1 MTAHVKRR
9 SKLILVDAHGEEVA
23 TLDFGE
29 LNLGSGLR
37 RALMRA
43 LVACYGHS
51 SAAMQ
56 RGVFT
61 GIRVFAAFLVDM
73 GWNMS
78 RLLPA
83 ETLPRFRDEMIDRS
97 EVTVNAGVHLATMAR
112 LVQWCARNVC
122 PFISKRAILKVPPLP
137 RGKRS
142 PRTPARATPTDN
154 DVKAVLRC
162 CYAAIDDIEERLALG
177 GRLLSGGAQ
186 SDEERD
192 LSDLLGR
199 CLAAG
204 NGTLPRRR
212 DLPGLERGLQHRAA
226 DAGGMRKLTSMLWLT
241 TQAVFVYYLAILI
254 QTSGNPLAILE
265 LKIDCVRSHPL
276 RDDLERLV
284 WRKPRARREQL
295 VDFPRDKSRSAP
307 ALCRRLIELTA
318 PLRHKAPARE
328 QDHLFLAV
336 RQNDRRVR
344 ALSGGII
351 DLYAEQFQVSQGLAP
366 FQLREF
372 RRSGAKAHHRVT
384 GDIVTAQRRLNHRSA
399 VTTAKYTGLGD
410 LADVHEKII
419 RGFQGEFVRLALRT
433 AGRPHAAAGASK
445 TTSAPIDTIFG
456 FECRDPYSG
465 LAEGSQRGSLC
476 QQFQQCAT
484 CAGAIV
490 TLDDPKVVAKLVA
503 TSDEL
508 ARLHGRATREG
519 WQARF
524 LAVYEPT
531 RRIVAEELL
540 PAVATSVLEKA
551 ASLASR
557 HQLPPLD

>member
-1 MTAHVKRR
+1 MTAHARKR
-9 SKLILVDAHGEEVA
+9 SKLILLHADGEELA

-29 LNLGSGLR
+29 LDLGPGLR
-37 RALMRA
+37 SGLMRA

-61 GIRVFAAFLVDM
+61 SIRAFADFLVGM
-73 GWNMS
+73 GWN
-78 RLLPA
+78 RRQLLPA
-83 ETLPRFRDEMIDRS
+83 ETLPRFRDEMINRS
-97 EVTVNAGVHLATMAR
+97 EATVNAGVHLATISR
-112 LVQWCARNVC
+112 LVQWCARNLSR
-122 PFISKRAILKVPPLP
+122 FISKKAILRVPPLP
-137 RGKRS
+137 RNRQCA
-142 PRTPARATPTDN
+142 RTRERVTPADD

-162 CYAAIDDIEERLALG
+162 CYAAIDEIEERLAF
-177 GRLLSGGAQ
+177 GRRLIEGGAN
-186 SDEERD
+186 SDQERRVAS
-192 LSDLLGR
+192 LVSR
-199 CLAAG
+199 CLEIG
-204 NGTLPRRR
+204 GGSLPRRR
-212 DLPGLERGLQHRAA
+212 DLPRLERGLQRGAI
-226 DAGGMRKLTSMLWLT
+226 DAGGMRKLTSTLWLT

-265 LKIDCVRSHPL
+265 LKVDCVRPHPL

-284 WRKPRARREQL
+284 WSKPRARREQL

-307 ALCRRLIELTA
+307 VLCRRLIELTA
-318 PLRHKAPARE
+318 PLRQEAPARE
-328 QDHLFLAV
+328 RDRLFLAV

-344 ALSGGII
+344 ALSAGII
-351 DLYAEQFQVSQGLAP
+351 DLYAEQFQTSRGLRP

-372 RRSGAKAHHRVT
+372 RRSGAKAHHRAS
-384 GDIVTAQRRLNHRSA
+384 GDITTAQRRLNHRSA

-410 LADVHEKII
+410 IANVHERTIL
-419 RGFQGEFVRLALRT
+419 GFQGEFVRLAMGISR
-433 AGRPHAAAGASK
+433 RPGAAAGTGTA
-445 TTSAPIDTIFG
+445 SAPADTVFG

-490 TLDDPKVVAKLVA
+490 ALDDPKVVARLVA
-503 TSDEL
+503 TLHEL
-508 ARLHGRATREG
+508 VRLRGRATQEG

-531 RRIVAEELL
+531 RRIVEEELL
-540 PAVATSVLEKA
+540 PAVSASVLEKA
-551 ASLASR
+551 ISLASR
-557 HQLPPLD
+557 HQLPHLD

>member
-1 MTAHVKRR
+1 MTAHVKKR
-9 SKLILVDAHGEEVA
+9 SKLILLDAEGEELA
-23 TLDFGE
+23 TLAFGE
-29 LNLGSGLR
+29 LDLCPGLR
-37 RALMRA
+37 SGLMRA

-56 RGVFT
+56 RSVFT
-61 GIRVFAAFLVDM
+61 GIRVFADFLVGM
-73 GWNMS
+73 GWNM
-78 RLLPA
+78 RQPLPP

-97 EVTVNAGVHLATMAR
+97 EVTVNAGVHLATISR
-112 LVQWCARNVC
+112 LVQWCARNLC
-122 PFISKRAILKVPPLP
+122 RFISKKAILKVPPLP

-142 PRTPARATPTDN
+142 PRTPARSTPTDD

-177 GRLLSGGAQ
+177 RRLLGGGAQ
-186 SDEERD
+186 SDDERD

-265 LKIDCVRSHPL
+265 LKADCVRSHPL

-284 WRKPRARREQL
+284 WSKPRACREQL

-307 ALCRRLIELTA
+307 SLCRRLIELTA
-318 PLRHKAPARE
+318 PLRHEAPVRE
-328 QDHLFLAV
+328 QDRLFLAV
-336 RQNDRRVR
+336 RQHDRRVR
-344 ALSGGII
+344 ALSAGII
-351 DLYAEQFQVSQGLAP
+351 DLYAEQFQASQSLAP

-372 RRSGAKAHHRVT
+372 RRSGAKAHHRAT
-384 GDIVTAQRRLNHRSA
+384 GDIITAQRRLNHRSA
-399 VTTAKYTGLGD
+399 ATTAKYTGLEE

-419 RGFQGEFVRLALRT
+419 RGFQGEFVRLAMGP
-433 AGRPHAAAGASK
+433 AGRPDAAAGASN
-445 TTSAPIDTIFG
+445 TAPAPADTIFG

-465 LAEGSQRGSLC
+465 LAEGSRRGSLC

-490 TLDDPKVVAKLVA
+490 TLDDPKVVARLVA
-503 TSDEL
+503 TCDEL
-508 ARLHGRATREG
+508 ARLRGRATREG

-540 PAVATSVLEKA
+540 PAVGASVLEKA
-551 ASLASR
+551 TGLAR
-557 HQLPPLD
+557 QHHLPHLD

>member
-1 MTAHVKRR
+1 MTAHIKRQ
-9 SKLILVDAHGEEVA
+9 SKLILLDADGEELV

-29 LNLGSGLR
+29 LDLCPGLR
-37 RALMRA
+37 SGLMRA
-43 LVACYGHS
+43 LVACYGHNS
-51 SAAMQ
+51 VGMQ

-61 GIRVFAAFLVDM
+61 GIRVFADFLADM

-78 RLLPA
+78 QLLPA

-97 EVTVNAGVHLATMAR
+97 DVTVNAGVHLATISR
-112 LVQWCARNVC
+112 LVQWCARNLSR
-122 PFISKRAILKVPPLP
+122 FISRKAILKVPPLP

-142 PRTPARATPTDN
+142 PRTPARVTPTDD

-177 GRLLSGGAQ
+177 HRLLGGGAR

-192 LSDLLGR
+192 LADLLHR
-199 CLAAG
+199 CLAIG

-212 DLPGLERGLQHRAA
+212 DLPGLERGLQYRAA

-265 LKIDCVRSHPL
+265 LKVDCVRSHPL

-284 WRKPRARREQL
+284 WTKSRARREQL
-295 VDFPRDKSRSAP
+295 ADFPRDKSRSAP

-318 PLRHKAPARE
+318 PLRHEAPARE
-328 QDHLFLAV
+328 RDRLFLAV

-351 DLYAEQFQVSQGLAP
+351 DLYAEQFQASQGLAP
-366 FQLREF
+366 YQLREF
-372 RRSGAKAHHRVT
+372 RRSGAKAHHRAT

-410 LADVHEKII
+410 LADAHEKII
-419 RGFQGEFVRLALRT
+419 RGFQGEFVRLAMSP
-433 AGRPHAAAGASK
+433 AGRPDAAARASK
-445 TTSAPIDTIFG
+445 AAPAPADTLFG
-456 FECRDPYSG
+456 FECRDPYTG
-465 LAEGSQRGSLC
+465 LAEGSRRGSLC

-490 TLDDPKVVAKLVA
+490 TLDDPKVVARLVA
-503 TSDEL
+503 TSHEL

-531 RRIVAEELL
+531 RKIVAEELL
-540 PAVATSVLEKA
+540 PAVAASVLEKA
-551 ASLASR
+551 ERLAR
-557 HQLPPLD
+557 QHQLPHLD